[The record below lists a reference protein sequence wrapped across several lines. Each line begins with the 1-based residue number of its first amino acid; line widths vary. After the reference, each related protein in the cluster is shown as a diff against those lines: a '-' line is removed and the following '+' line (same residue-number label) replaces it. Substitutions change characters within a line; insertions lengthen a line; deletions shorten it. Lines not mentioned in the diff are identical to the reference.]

1 MSKSHHHPS
10 SSDTGPV
17 LGALTLIATFFVV
30 EIVAAI
36 LGSSLV
42 LFADAGHMITD
53 VSALAMSAWALRLAR
68 RPAEARWTF
77 GLRRA
82 EILSAAVN
90 GVSLV
95 AVGLVILVQ
104 AVQRLVSPHPV
115 NGTLVLVIA
124 LIGAAVNLAATG
136 MLGRANQENLN
147 IRGAY
152 LHVVTDLFAF
162 VATAI
167 AGVVIVVSHWQRA
180 DAVAS
185 LVVVALMAYAA
196 WGLLRDAGRILLQG
210 TPDNLDLVD
219 VRTHLTGGRA
229 RCRRTRPARV
239 ECGLGS
245 HDTLSPRGRGKYVL
259 RRRSRPA
266 DPRRS
271 SELSDRTFLRSARD
285 ISTGTRDARVPR
297 RGTPPVT
304 RTHGGHTTSRR
315 TESSK
320 VETMGIEPTTSGLQS
335 PRSTN

>member
-1 MSKSHHHPS
+1 MGS
-10 SSDTGPV
+10 V

-95 AVGLVILVQ
+95 AVGLVILVE
-104 AVQRLVSPHPV
+104 AIQRLVSPHPV

-124 LIGAAVNLAATG
+124 LVGAAVNLGATT
-136 MLGRANQENLN
+136 MLGRASRDNLN

-152 LHVVTDLFAF
+152 VHVVTDLFAF
-162 VATAI
+162 IATAI
-167 AGVVIVVSHWQRA
+167 AGVIIVVSHWQRA

-185 LVVVALMAYAA
+185 LLVVALMAYAA

-210 TPDNLDLVD
+210 TPDNLDLDD
-219 VRTHLTGGRA
+219 VRTHLTGVA
-229 RCRRTRPARV
+229 HV
-239 ECGLGS
+239 VDV
-245 HDTLSPRGRGKYVL
+245 HDLHAWSVATDLTTLSAHVVV
-259 RRRSRPA
+259 
-266 DPRRS
+266 
-271 SELSDRTFLRSARD
+271 E
-285 ISTGTRDARVPR
+285 STCFDDGHAPQILDA
-297 RGTPPVT
+297 
-304 RTHGGHTTSRR
+304 
-315 TESSK
+315 
-320 VETMGIEPTTSGLQS
+320 LQS
-335 PRSTN
+335 CLTEHFSVQHATFQLEPATHESHEEGLHP

>member
-1 MSKSHHHPS
+1 M
-10 SSDTGPV
+10 GAV
-17 LGALTLIATFFVV
+17 LGALALIAVFFVV

-95 AVGLVILVQ
+95 AVGLVILVE
-104 AVQRLVSPHPV
+104 AVQRLVTPHPV
-115 NGTLVLVIA
+115 NGTLVLAIA
-124 LIGAAVNLAATG
+124 LSGIAVNLAATSV
-136 MLGRANQENLN
+136 LGRANRGNLN

-152 LHVVTDLFAF
+152 LHVLTDLFAF
-162 VATAI
+162 IATAI
-167 AGVVIVVSHWQRA
+167 AGVIIVVSHWQRA

-185 LVVVALMAYAA
+185 LLVVALMAYAA

-219 VRTHLTGGRA
+219 VRTHLTGVA
-229 RCRRTRPARV
+229 HV
-239 ECGLGS
+239 VDV
-245 HDTLSPRGRGKYVL
+245 HDLHAWSVASDLTTLSAHVVVENTCFDDGHAPQILDALQTCLTEHFSVQHATFQL
-259 RRRSRPA
+259 EPA
-266 DPRRS
+266 
-271 SELSDRTFLRSARD
+271 
-285 ISTGTRDARVPR
+285 
-297 RGTPPVT
+297 
-304 RTHGGHTTSRR
+304 TH
-315 TESSK
+315 ESH
-320 VETMGIEPTTSGLQS
+320 EEGLH
-335 PRSTN
+335 P

>member
-1 MSKSHHHPS
+1 M
-10 SSDTGPV
+10 GPV
-17 LGALTLIATFFVV
+17 LGALTLIAAFFVV

-68 RPAEARWTF
+68 RPAGARWTF

-95 AVGLVILVQ
+95 AVGLVILVE
-104 AVQRLVSPHPV
+104 AVQRLVTPYPV

-124 LIGAAVNLAATG
+124 LIGAAVNLAATTV
-136 MLGRANQENLN
+136 LGQANRGNLN

-152 LHVVTDLFAF
+152 LHVLTDLFAF

-167 AGVVIVVSHWQRA
+167 AGVVILAWHWQRA

-185 LVVVALMAYAA
+185 LLVVALMAYAA

-210 TPDNLDLVD
+210 TPDNLDLADVRQHLTQVAHVVD
-219 VRTHLTGGRA
+219 VHDLHAWSVASDLT
-229 RCRRTRPARV
+229 
-239 ECGLGS
+239 
-245 HDTLSPRGRGKYVL
+245 TLSAHVVVENTCFDDGHAPQIL
-259 RRRSRPA
+259 
-266 DPRRS
+266 
-271 SELSDRTFLRSARD
+271 
-285 ISTGTRDARVPR
+285 DA
-297 RGTPPVT
+297 
-304 RTHGGHTTSRR
+304 
-315 TESSK
+315 
-320 VETMGIEPTTSGLQS
+320 LQS
-335 PRSTN
+335 CLTEHFSVQHATFQLEPATHESHEEGLHP

>member
-1 MSKSHHHPS
+1 VAKSHHHTS
-10 SSDTGPV
+10 SGDMGPV

-95 AVGLVILVQ
+95 AVGLVILVE

-124 LIGAAVNLAATG
+124 LIGAAVNLAATS
-136 MLGRANQENLN
+136 MLGQANRGNLN

-167 AGVVIVVSHWQRA
+167 AGVVIMVSHWQRA

-185 LVVVALMAYAA
+185 LVVVALMAYTA

-219 VRTHLTGGRA
+219 VRTHLTGVA
-229 RCRRTRPARV
+229 HV
-239 ECGLGS
+239 VDV
-245 HDTLSPRGRGKYVL
+245 HDLHAWSVASDLTTLSAHVVVENTCFDDGHAPQIL
-259 RRRSRPA
+259 
-266 DPRRS
+266 
-271 SELSDRTFLRSARD
+271 
-285 ISTGTRDARVPR
+285 DA
-297 RGTPPVT
+297 
-304 RTHGGHTTSRR
+304 
-315 TESSK
+315 
-320 VETMGIEPTTSGLQS
+320 LQS
-335 PRSTN
+335 CLTEHFSVQHATFQLEPATHESHEEGLHP

>member
-1 MSKSHHHPS
+1 MGS
-10 SSDTGPV
+10 V

-95 AVGLVILVQ
+95 AVGLVILVE
-104 AVQRLVSPHPV
+104 AIQRLVSPHPV

-124 LIGAAVNLAATG
+124 LVGAAVNLGATT
-136 MLGRANQENLN
+136 MLGRASRDNLN

-152 LHVVTDLFAF
+152 VHVVTDLFAF
-162 VATAI
+162 IATAI
-167 AGVVIVVSHWQRA
+167 AGVIIVVSHWQRA

-185 LVVVALMAYAA
+185 LLVVALMAYAA

-210 TPDNLDLVD
+210 TPDNLDLDD
-219 VRTHLTGGRA
+219 VRTHLTGVA
-229 RCRRTRPARV
+229 HV
-239 ECGLGS
+239 VDV
-245 HDTLSPRGRGKYVL
+245 HDLHAWSVASDLTTLSAHVVV
-259 RRRSRPA
+259 
-266 DPRRS
+266 
-271 SELSDRTFLRSARD
+271 E
-285 ISTGTRDARVPR
+285 STCFDDGHAPQILDA
-297 RGTPPVT
+297 
-304 RTHGGHTTSRR
+304 
-315 TESSK
+315 
-320 VETMGIEPTTSGLQS
+320 LQS
-335 PRSTN
+335 CLTEHFSVQHATFQLEPATHESHEEGLHP